1 MRLVAT
7 ADRRNDR
14 HPMYDPGPSEG
25 MVHRSY
31 PSPDGTWVLIAEM
44 NNGVWLPCRVLPVA
58 RNVAGKI
65 AGPDGSCTSAA
76 WSLDGRWMYFS
87 SNAGGSFH
95 IWRQRVRDGMLQRVT
110 SGPTEEEGI
119 ALAPDGRSFLT
130 SLGIRQSAVWIH
142 DDRGEREVSREGF
155 AFLPAS
161 TRVYPQHMSA
171 D

>member
-1 MRLVAT
+1 
-7 ADRRNDR
+7 
-14 HPMYDPGPSEG
+14 
-25 MVHRSY
+25 
-31 PSPDGTWVLIAEM
+31 
-44 NNGVWLPCRVLPVA
+44 
-58 RNVAGKI
+58 
-65 AGPDGSCTSAA
+65 
-76 WSLDGRWMYFS
+76 MYFS

-155 AFLPAS
+155 AFLPAR

-171 D
+171 DGRTLLYLVRRGPARTTGASEFAGEL